1 MTTKA
6 PRSTRQR
13 AAIQV
18 LLDEVD
24 GFRTA
29 QQIHQLLV
37 DQDNPIGL
45 ATVYRTLSRMAEAE
59 EIDTLLN
66 SDGETLYRRC
76 SDGHHHHL
84 VCVNCGTAVEISARA
99 VENWARKMAAENGF
113 TDIHHTVELS
123 GRCESC
129 SSKR

>member
-37 DQDNPIGL
+37 DQDNPIRL

-99 VENWARKMAAENGF
+99 VENWARKMAVENGF

-129 SSKR
+129 SSRR